1 MQNILIVDDD
11 KEIVK
16 AIEIYLERKKYQI
29 FKAISFLC
37 IPICIIVVI
46 LSIFAVYVKNGTDFN
61 ESKYYASGSFV
72 TSYIDDLSKW
82 TCELYKWFHKKNE
95 HGMFKHI
102 YKNIL
107 LDLLHFW

>member
-1 MQNILIVDDD
+1 MYNILVVDDD

-61 ESKYYASGSFV
+61 ESKYYASGSFL

-82 TCELYKWFHKKNE
+82 TCELYK
-95 HGMFKHI
+95 
-102 YKNIL
+102 
-107 LDLLHFW
+107 